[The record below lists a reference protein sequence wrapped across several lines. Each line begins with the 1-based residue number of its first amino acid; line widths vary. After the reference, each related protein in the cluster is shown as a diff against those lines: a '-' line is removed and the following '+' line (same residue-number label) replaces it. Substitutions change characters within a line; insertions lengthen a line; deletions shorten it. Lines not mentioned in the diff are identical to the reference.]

1 VRLVLLYCLFP
12 TQNKEIELKEG
23 AIMELQYKV
32 DYLEAQADGWRLS
45 SLERP
50 EHDSEQR
57 KLSSENV
64 SELFAASAKRHE
76 SLFTDFVKLEEQCL
90 RMEED
95 FRQRSSMQEAIVD
108 GLESECKKL
117 FGEIADV
124 QIDLQEKLNLIASL
138 EEAKEQLEIDVEM
151 LKKDKDDACYKFSE
165 LHKLCN
171 SLRKEKTAAETLTKS
186 VTSAARELACVA
198 LEHGCKLKGFPTDAI
213 SLSSWSESIHA
224 IAQFIDYAS
233 KADQGQHETFWRT
246 QACIS
251 DATTPKSKGGCNP
264 AAVDLVTQHFDVL
277 DDLKS
282 MKNAIAKAVAS
293 PRLSPLKSSGEE
305 KLECD
310 DELYTDLLRA
320 QEQMESLSQKIQ
332 SIRDDHTKW
341 KEWEEY
347 YESRIAELEGENQIM
362 KAAAL
367 PDDSQEVKMKEISAI
382 LIYIFHHRYRRSVIQ
397 RAFQTWVSQT
407 RMSKQVVI
415 VKNMAQELTMTRRK
429 VLLLKSHLEDK

>member
-1 VRLVLLYCLFP
+1 MP
-12 TQNKEIELKEG
+12 
-23 AIMELQYKV
+23 A
-32 DYLEAQADGWRLS
+32 
-45 SLERP
+45 
-50 EHDSEQR
+50 
-57 KLSSENV
+57 
-64 SELFAASAKRHE
+64 
-76 SLFTDFVKLEEQCL
+76 
-90 RMEED
+90 
-95 FRQRSSMQEAIVD
+95 
-108 GLESECKKL
+108 
-117 FGEIADV
+117 
-124 QIDLQEKLNLIASL
+124 
-138 EEAKEQLEIDVEM
+138 
-151 LKKDKDDACYKFSE
+151 
-165 LHKLCN
+165 
-171 SLRKEKTAAETLTKS
+171 
-186 VTSAARELACVA
+186 
-198 LEHGCKLKGFPTDAI
+198 
-213 SLSSWSESIHA
+213 ESIHA